1 MSTDIFHPVTAAWFD
16 SAFTSP
22 TPVQEDARPAI
33 KQGRHTLI
41 AAPTGSGKTLAAFLA
56 AIDDLVHEALA
67 GGLADETY
75 ILYVSPLKALSN
87 DIQKNLQGPLQ
98 GIKDLMETRG
108 LPAPD
113 IRAMVRTGD
122 TSQTERERM
131 RRVPPH
137 ILVTTPESLYIL
149 LTSSSGRKL
158 LQTVRTVI
166 IDEIHA
172 LAPNKR
178 GAHLAL
184 SLERLDALADRVP
197 VRIGLSATQRPI
209 AEIASFLVGNRPEH
223 CNILDHGHYQATG
236 YCSRTPG
243 FTPGGRDGRGSVAGT
258 VRATGRPD

>member
-1 MSTDIFHPVTAAWFD
+1 MRRIYC
-16 SAFTSP
+16 TS
-22 TPVQEDARPAI
+22 
-33 KQGRHTLI
+33 L
-41 AAPTGSGKTLAAFLA
+41 
-56 AIDDLVHEALA
+56 
-67 GGLADETY
+67 
-75 ILYVSPLKALSN
+75 PLKALSN

-113 IRAMVRTGD
+113 IRALVRTGD

-178 GAHLAL
+178 GAHIWRYRW
-184 SLERLDALADRVP
+184 S
-197 VRIGLSATQRPI
+197 
-209 AEIASFLVGNRPEH
+209 
-223 CNILDHGHYQATG
+223 
-236 YCSRTPG
+236 
-243 FTPGGRDGRGSVAGT
+243 GSM
-258 VRATGRPD
+258 RWQTGRLCASACRQRNGP